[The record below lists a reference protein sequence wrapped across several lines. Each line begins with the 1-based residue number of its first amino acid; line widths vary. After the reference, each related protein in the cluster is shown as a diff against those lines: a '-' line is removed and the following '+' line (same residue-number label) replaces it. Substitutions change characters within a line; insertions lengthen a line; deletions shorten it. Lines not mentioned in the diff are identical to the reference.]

1 MAGSGETWTAAVIA
15 LLRYQTAN
23 LFRSHRWIFPLIAYA
38 LLISVGG
45 AGSGSRAL
53 ADGLDWSAAIL
64 VPVVALLTRSMLTA
78 EPGAARACVF
88 AARGPW
94 RGQLA
99 TLLTAFAG
107 GAVLGLAGA
116 AYELATAGH
125 ETALLVPLAVGLGKA
140 LVCALVGS
148 AVGTLFNPPL
158 IRHPAAALLSD
169 PRRCGR
175 GAGVQRLSG
184 QRRAARRRRGDPV
197 RGLAS
202 GAPAAGGGRAG
213 RCVMDRI
220 LLAGR
225 PSGGLKRPRRR
236 GRRRFWRPRSQL

>member
-1 MAGSGETWTAAVIA
+1 VIA

-45 AGSGSRAL
+45 TGSGSRAL

-78 EPGAARACVF
+78 EPGAARACAF

-125 ETALLVPLAVGLGKA
+125 ETALLVPLAVGLGEA
-140 LVCALVGS
+140 LVCTLVGP

-158 IRHPAAALLSD
+158 IRHPAAALLTT
-169 PRRCGR
+169 
-175 GAGVQRLSG
+175 L
-184 QRRAARRRRGDPV
+184 AAVVVALVSNVSP
-197 RGLAS
+197 AS
-202 GAPAAGGGRAG
+202 AALHGGGAAIQSAAWPAG
-213 RCVMDRI
+213 LPPLAAVALAAASWTVSCW
-220 LLAGR
+220 LAGR
-225 PSGGLKRPRRR
+225 RAD
-236 GRRRFWRPRSQL
+236 